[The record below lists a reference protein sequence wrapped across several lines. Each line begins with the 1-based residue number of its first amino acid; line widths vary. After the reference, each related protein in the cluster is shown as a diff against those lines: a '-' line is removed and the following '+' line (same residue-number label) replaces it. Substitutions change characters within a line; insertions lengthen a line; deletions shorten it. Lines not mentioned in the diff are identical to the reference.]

1 MILTS
6 TIQHCFAIIRLWKL
20 TINGKHFT
28 IDNENL
34 RLVLTWDYDVWTKQN
49 ESFLPVLKHTGKAR
63 GAIMLRAEEYDPD
76 SEEWYEIARDSYY
89 VSTIFDKDAEC
100 SHIWETFIKRIKKEI
115 I

>member
-1 MILTS
+1 
-6 TIQHCFAIIRLWKL
+6 
-20 TINGKHFT
+20 
-28 IDNENL
+28 
-34 RLVLTWDYDVWTKQN
+34 
-49 ESFLPVLKHTGKAR
+49 
-63 GAIMLRAEEYDPD
+63 MLRAEEYDPD